1 MLHRSFK
8 PAKCKTSLKLAVSR
22 IKLLKNK
29 KDAQVKQIKRELA
42 QLLETGQ
49 ERTARI
55 RVEHV
60 LREEK
65 TKAAYEL
72 IEIYCELIAARLPMI
87 ESQKNCPIDL
97 KEAITSVVFAS
108 PRCADIPEL
117 MDVRKHFT
125 AKYGKEFISGA
136 VELRPDC
143 GVNRM
148 LVEKLSAKSPDGPT
162 KMKILAAIAE
172 EHNVK
177 WDPESFE
184 EKESK
189 PPEDLL
195 NGPNTFGSASKIHVE
210 PPRGPPPPNHDVKE
224 PSNVQVPPKSYEN
237 HDVSMNF
244 NQQSAR
250 SSPRFQDS
258 ASSNVS
264 SNKAT
269 TSDTFHPEVRSS
281 GNRTDGTENR
291 HSFHGDGNASSMGR
305 QNWNMNFKDA
315 ASAAQAAAESAEMAS
330 MAARAAA
337 ELSRQHSSESR
348 DKFSQSASLTS
359 SRTSI
364 NNDPSLNS
372 HQMQDQY
379 PQRKSSEPEKCD
391 FIGEVSTKRQSSNT
405 DVYASEMQ
413 TGRESDSV
421 SYFGD
426 MGSEEKSSRRS
437 SQSNSIGE
445 VSTKRQSSNIDVY
458 ASEMQTG
465 RESDNVS
472 YFGDMGSEEKSSRRS
487 SQSNSIGE
495 VSTKRQSSNIDMYL
509 SEMQTAKKPD
519 NISYFGDMRSEE
531 KSSRPASQSNSSFGS
546 DDQED
551 VLRGNDHISYSGDT
565 RTGEQSARSHSRN
578 SSNDHVNVSTGLG
591 EDSFVSD
598 ANIFQSTKQMNS
610 YGNAALVFDDSGSDD
625 DKYKF
630 DVEDFKGQESS
641 FYFPSPN
648 RNSSS
653 SSAHLN
659 DWSSKHQTDE
669 VQFKSTSQLSSSL
682 MQHSPPVFPENLTGS
697 VASSQPN
704 DLLPVAFDAS
714 DGPSSDSEE
723 ELDKSKLSQST
734 VSKFSS
740 GQSHS
745 ARHRSFGS
753 SSSEE
758 LNLGSNQK
766 SWLLPSSL
774 NLNSIDVQS
783 ERSQGVEN
791 STASEEKFD
800 YDELP
805 TGQPSRGLMKSGLDS
820 NVKEDFQTLQ
830 LPQTVKDSEVSEGCS
845 CVSDTDNEL
854 NYGTLTGGL
863 RNKGYKH
870 PPYTRKPSGNSLF
883 VEQVTEDTKV
893 EQPSHSPK
901 VRTSIVSGTS
911 SQEPNNLQGST
922 KLIKERSRRTQV
934 SYIAPDDDSSEDEL
948 SHGIVSSSK
957 DPFNK
962 KLGSEVKAR
971 SKSTF
976 GFFDSEDSEGE
987 EDLLTK
993 ISTSNARP
1001 SAKLSRRTQPSSSNS
1016 VRSSSSKTTVV
1027 SDVSRSREWNRPAE
1041 QAAPEPIPESQ
1052 RSSPVETSKSY
1063 RNPSSRS
1070 SYATETVPKPLSQ
1083 TKSSERPGSQEW
1095 HRPAEEAA
1103 PKPIPES
1110 KRSSPLE
1117 TSNSYG
1123 NPSSRISYATETVPK
1138 PLSQT
1143 KSSERPGS
1151 QEWHRPAEE
1160 AAPKPI
1166 PNSKRSSPVE
1176 TSKSYGNPSSRSSYA
1191 TETLPKPSSQTKSS
1205 ERPGSQEWHRP
1216 AEEAAPKPIA
1226 ESKRSS
1232 PIETSKSYGNPSY
1245 ATETLQRPL
1254 SQTKSSMRPGSQE
1267 QHRPAEQAAS
1277 KPIPES
1283 KRSSTRVE
1291 TSKSFPREQSSSL
1304 SPKIATARSTE
1315 TPKSSGSTLE
1325 SAPKEKASHVHPKLP
1340 DSDDIIAKFM
1350 ALRRSQQ

>member
-172 EHNVK
+172 EHNIK

-224 PSNVQVPPKSYEN
+224 PSNVQVPPQSYEN

-250 SSPRFQDS
+250 SSSRFRDS

-291 HSFHGDGNASSMGR
+291 HSFHGDGNASSTGR
-305 QNWNMNFKDA
+305 QNWNMNFTDA

-348 DKFSQSASLTS
+348 DKFSQSDSLTS

-372 HQMQDQY
+372 HQMADRY
-379 PQRKSSEPEKCD
+379 PQRKSSEPEKRD
-391 FIGEVSTKRQSSNT
+391 SIGEVSTKRQSSNT
-405 DVYASEMQ
+405 
-413 TGRESDSV
+413 G
-421 SYFGD
+421 
-426 MGSEEKSSRRS
+426 
-437 SQSNSIGE
+437 
-445 VSTKRQSSNIDVY
+445 VY

-472 YFGDMGSEEKSSRRS
+472 YFGDMGSEEKSSRHS

-495 VSTKRQSSNIDMYL
+495 VSTKRQSSNIDVYL
-509 SEMQTAKKPD
+509 SEVQKAKKPD

-551 VLRGNDHISYSGDT
+551 VLRGNDHNSYSGDM

-591 EDSFVSD
+591 EHSFVGD
-598 ANIFQSTKQMNS
+598 ANIYQSTKHMNS
-610 YGNAALVFDDSGSDD
+610 FGNAALVFDDSDSDD

-648 RNSSS
+648 RNSFS

-659 DWSSKHQTDE
+659 DWGSKRQTDE
-669 VQFKSTSQLSSSL
+669 VQFKSTSQLSSSS
-682 MQHSPPVFPENLTGS
+682 MQHSPPVFSENLTGS
-697 VASSQPN
+697 VASSEPN

-734 VSKFSS
+734 VSKLSS

-745 ARHRSFGS
+745 AGHRSFGS

-774 NLNSIDVQS
+774 NLNSVDVQP

-805 TGQPSRGLMKSGLDS
+805 TGEPSRGLMKSGLDS
-820 NVKEDFQTLQ
+820 NVKDDFQTLQ

-870 PPYTRKPSGNSLF
+870 PPFTRKPSGNSLF
-883 VEQVTEDTKV
+883 VKQVTEDTKI

-901 VRTSIVSGTS
+901 VGTSIISGTS

-922 KLIKERSRRTQV
+922 KLIKEQSRRTRV

-962 KLGSEVKAR
+962 KLGSEVKAS

-987 EDLLTK
+987 EDLHTK

-1016 VRSSSSKTTVV
+1016 VRSSSSKTAVV
-1027 SDVSRSREWNRPAE
+1027 SDVSRTSEYGKVSSRRSYATETLPKSSSHTKSSERSGSREWNRPAE

-1052 RSSPVETSKSY
+1052 SSSPVETSKSY
-1063 RNPSSRS
+1063 RNSSSRSSYATETVPKPLSQTKSSERPGSQEWRRPAEEAAPKPIPESKRSSPVETSNSYENPSSRS

-1103 PKPIPES
+1103 PKLIPD
-1110 KRSSPLE
+1110 
-1117 TSNSYG
+1117 
-1123 NPSSRISYATETVPK
+1123 
-1138 PLSQT
+1138 
-1143 KSSERPGS
+1143 
-1151 QEWHRPAEE
+1151 
-1160 AAPKPI
+1160 
-1166 PNSKRSSPVE
+1166 SKRSSPVE
-1176 TSKSYGNPSSRSSYA
+1176 TSKSYGNTSSRNSYA

-1216 AEEAAPKPIA
+1216 AEEAASKPIV

-1267 QHRPAEQAAS
+1267 RHRPVEQAAS

-1283 KRSSTRVE
+1283 KRSSAHVE

-1325 SAPKEKASHVHPKLP
+1325 SAPKERASHVHPKLP
-1340 DSDDIIAKFM
+1340 DSDAIIAKFM
-1350 ALRRSQQ
+1350 ALRQSRQ